1 MWPSA
6 TVPHVDLW
14 ENKTH
19 SSVADFRSRA
29 RAGWNAKKKEEIFIV
44 DSISRRNTRINL
56 SPSLYIYMGTIAFED

>member
-1 MWPSA
+1 MWPST

-14 ENKTH
+14 ENKTQH
-19 SSVADFRSRA
+19 TVADFRSLA
-29 RAGWNAKKKEEIFIV
+29 RAGRNAKKKEIFIV

>member
-19 SSVADFRSRA
+19 SSVADFRSLA
-29 RAGWNAKKKEEIFIV
+29 RPGRNAKKK
-44 DSISRRNTRINL
+44 RNIQLTAFL
-56 SPSLYIYMGTIAFED
+56 EGTQE